1 MVVWCFVLQTA
12 LFFLFKIVYL
22 VLFGI
27 KDRKIVF
34 FNGRLC
40 VRFLLQQ
47 NVARIFDL
55 YGYMVSAR
63 CEEVRGSEFKVINS
77 FWKYSDE
84 R

>member
-1 MVVWCFVLQTA
+1 M
-12 LFFLFKIVYL
+12 
-22 VLFGI
+22 
-27 KDRKIVF
+27 F
-34 FNGRLC
+34 FNERLC
-40 VRFLLQQ
+40 VRFLLQL

-63 CEEVRGSEFKVINS
+63 CEEVRDSEFKDVNS

>member
-1 MVVWCFVLQTA
+1 M
-12 LFFLFKIVYL
+12 
-22 VLFGI
+22 
-27 KDRKIVF
+27 F
-34 FNGRLC
+34 FNERLC

-63 CEEVRGSEFKVINS
+63 CEEVRDSGFKVINS